1 MKLQSFRDGT
11 KIIFLLI
18 VLFGMLNL
26 ASCVVTP
33 VVTPTVAPSEKFQ
46 FVVSIEDENG
56 VPVRKTNVQLFLFAN
71 QPPLTAVTD
80 DLGVCYFDIEKVHL
94 KRLATIKVFWSGKSQ
109 PYSQTVAL
117 DAVRQTIQVK
127 SDSPVN
133 PPSFATPTEMNLTLE
148 MTATETPTATK
159 TLTPVPTA
167 TITST
172 STPTSTPVI
181 PASTPGVSAFT
192 PYPASKDI
200 IGPNTKNNLW
210 QLATWRAESPVYSLS
225 ISPDG
230 KLAASG
236 EQNGNVIVRD
246 LSTGAPLYTL
256 NYGSAVLAVAFSPD
270 GQWLAAAG
278 SGRNILVWNAKTRNS
293 PVEIGQ
299 HNGKVTSLS
308 FSPDGTLLASSGYED
323 KAVKLWQV
331 GGNWA
336 LNTVISVP
344 EKVNAVVFSPDSR
357 LIAVAANDIYPRVW
371 DRNGTFQY
379 ALMDNVGPR
388 QLITS
393 LAFSPDS
400 AVLVTGTRDLERC
413 LQVWDTKARKLERG
427 IGGNLQIEAI
437 AFSPDGEL
445 LVTSN
450 DKFELTVWR
459 ASNMSELRL
468 LKNYHQDLIYS
479 IVFSPDGK
487 LMLTASR
494 DKTIRV
500 WGIR

>member
-1 MKLQSFRDGT
+1 MKPQSPKTGT
-11 KIIFLLI
+11 KFVFLIFALLGALI
-18 VLFGMLNL
+18 FT
-26 ASCVVTP
+26 ACTS
-33 VVTPTVAPSEKFQ
+33 TPTPTFIPISPVDTINLILR
-46 FVVSIEDENG
+46 IEDENRY
-56 VPVRKTNVQLFLFAN
+56 PISNAQVRLDLPDRLSEMKITDAEGNCVFVVEKNYLNAPAEIRVKIPGNPQIYVKNINVTL
-71 QPPLTAVTD
+71 
-80 DLGVCYFDIEKVHL
+80 H
-94 KRLATIKVFWSGKSQ
+94 
-109 PYSQTVAL
+109 SQTLQIQTGGGDVA
-117 DAVRQTIQVK
+117 
-127 SDSPVN
+127 
-133 PPSFATPTEMNLTLE
+133 PPSVSTSTAQSPEITPTVPSTV
-148 MTATETPTATK
+148 TKTK

-167 TITST
+167 TIHPSY
-172 STPTSTPVI
+172 TPTSTPI
-181 PASTPGVSAFT
+181 LPTSTPDVSAFT

-200 IGPNTKNNLW
+200 ISPNTKNDLW

-230 KLAASG
+230 KWAASG
-236 EQNGNVIVRD
+236 EQNGNVIVYD
-246 LSTGAPLYTL
+246 ISTGTSLYTL

-270 GQWLAAAG
+270 GQWLATAG
-278 SGRNILVWNAKTRNS
+278 SGRNILAWNTKSWNG

-331 GGNWA
+331 GAWT
-336 LNTVISVP
+336 LSQTVSVP

-371 DRNGTFQY
+371 DRNGVFQY
-379 ALMDNVGPR
+379 ALMNNVGPR

-400 AVLVTGTRDLERC
+400 SVLVTGTRDLERC
-413 LQVWDTKARKLERG
+413 LQIWDTQTHRLKRG
-427 IGGNLQIEAI
+427 IGGSLQIEAI

-459 ASNMSELRL
+459 ASNMSELRTL
-468 LKNYHQDLIYS
+468 ENYHQDLIYS

>member
-1 MKLQSFRDGT
+1 MKPQSPRVGVSL
-11 KIIFLLI
+11 FLLI
-18 VLFGMLNL
+18 FVLCGM
-26 ASCVVTP
+26 SCLVSCGPSVPKDTFKLVISVV
-33 VVTPTVAPSEKFQ
+33 
-46 FVVSIEDENG
+46 DENG
-56 VPVRKTNVQLFLFAN
+56 APVRKAQVQLILPDSEI
-71 QPPLTAVTD
+71 PPVEMTD
-80 DLGVCYFDIEKVHL
+80 DWGTCFFFIKKSFLYQPATVRVFGVNGAQLYTQ
-94 KRLATIKVFWSGKSQ
+94 TITISD
-109 PYSQTVAL
+109 TVK
-117 DAVRQTIQVK
+117 TIQVK
-127 SDSPVN
+127 SFFA
-133 PPSFATPTEMNLTLE
+133 PPSN
-148 MTATETPTATK
+148 
-159 TLTPVPTA
+159 
-167 TITST
+167 
-172 STPTSTPVI
+172 TPTSTPTAQSPEITATATPTETQPPTPTASPTPRPSPTHTPTI
-181 PASTPGVSAFT
+181 PPPATSGSAVFT
-192 PYPASKDI
+192 PYPASNGVISPK
-200 IGPNTKNNLW
+200 TKNSLW

-225 ISPDG
+225 ISSDG

-236 EQNGNVIVRD
+236 EQNGKVVVRD
-246 LSTGAPLYTL
+246 ISTGTPFYTF

-278 SGRNILVWNAKTRNS
+278 SGKNILAWNTKTWNS
-293 PVEIGQ
+293 PIEIGQ

-331 GGNWA
+331 GAWTLSQAIN
-336 LNTVISVP
+336 VP
-344 EKVNAVVFSPDSR
+344 EKVNVTVFSPDSR
-357 LIAVAANDIYPRVW
+357 FIAVAANDIYPRVW

-379 ALMDNVGPR
+379 ALIDNVGPR

-400 AVLVTGTRDLERC
+400 SVLVTGTRDLERC
-413 LQVWDTKARKLERG
+413 LQIWDTNAQELKRG

-459 ASNMSELRL
+459 ASNVSELRS
-468 LKNYHQDLIYS
+468 LKNYHQDLIYA

>member
-1 MKLQSFRDGT
+1 MKLYSPRDGT
-11 KIIFLLI
+11 KFFSLIFA
-18 VLFGMLNL
+18 LFGALVF
-26 ASCVVTP
+26 AAC
-33 VVTPTVAPSEKFQ
+33 TPTPASIPTSTVETINLIIRIENENRYPILNAQVRLDLSDRVSETKVTDAEGNCV
-46 FVVSIEDENG
+46 FVVERKYLD
-56 VPVRKTNVQLFLFAN
+56 VPAEIR
-71 QPPLTAVTD
+71 VTIP
-80 DLGVCYFDIEKVHL
+80 GNPQVYVKNITVTK
-94 KRLATIKVFWSGKSQ
+94 
-109 PYSQTVAL
+109 YSQTLQIQTKGA
-117 DAVRQTIQVK
+117 DAA
-127 SDSPVN
+127 SPVGI
-133 PPSFATPTEMNLTLE
+133 TPMVKTGEI
-148 MTATETPTATK
+148 TATETPSAPK

-167 TITST
+167 TMPPSST
-172 STPTSTPVI
+172 ATITPTTQPNLPIVTHS
-181 PASTPGVSAFT
+181 VSIFT
-192 PYPASKDI
+192 PYPASKNVI
-200 IGPNTKNNLW
+200 SPNTKNDLW
-210 QLATWRAESPVYSLS
+210 QLTIWRAESAVYALS

-230 KLAASG
+230 KLVASG
-236 EQNGNVIVRD
+236 EQNGRVIVRET
-246 LSTGAPLYTL
+246 STGTPLYTL
-256 NYGSAVLAVAFSPD
+256 DYGSAVLAVAFSLD

-278 SGRNILVWNAKTRNS
+278 SGKNILAWNTKTWDS
-293 PVEIGQ
+293 PIDIGR
-299 HNGKVTSLS
+299 HNGKVTSLA

-331 GGNWA
+331 GTWILSRAIN
-336 LNTVISVP
+336 IP
-344 EKVNAVVFSPDSR
+344 EKVNVAVFSPDSR
-357 LIAVAANDIYPRVW
+357 WIAVAANDIYPRVW

-379 ALMDNVGPR
+379 ALMDNAGPR

-400 AVLVTGTRDLERC
+400 SILVTGARDLERC
-413 LQVWDTKARKLERG
+413 LQIWDIKLKELKRG

-459 ASNMSELRL
+459 TSNVSELRS

-479 IVFSPDGK
+479 IVFSPNGK